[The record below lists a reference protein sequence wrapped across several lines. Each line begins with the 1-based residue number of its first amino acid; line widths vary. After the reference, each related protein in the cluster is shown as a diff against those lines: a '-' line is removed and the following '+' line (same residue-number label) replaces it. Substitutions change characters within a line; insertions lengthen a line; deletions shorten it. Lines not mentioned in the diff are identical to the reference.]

1 MYKGESY
8 MANIRIVTDST
19 AYIPKEYANSNNIDI
34 VPLMVDFEGVTSSE
48 GFPGEFEEFFDRL
61 KISESFPKT
70 SQPSI
75 GAFAQV
81 FKEAVESGDEVIAIV
96 ISSKLSGTYNSASA
110 AADMVASNKI
120 SVIDSETSASNLRML
135 VVRAKELAESNTTR
149 SEIVNIIN
157 AEKKRTGI
165 NLTVDTLEYL
175 KKGGRLSTGQALI
188 GSILNIRPIIAL
200 IDGELVPKEKVR
212 GKSKAIEM
220 MISNIPDR
228 VKKISICQIFNMEE
242 AIEIR
247 EVLRKKYPGVDITID
262 VLGPVVGAHL
272 GPKAI
277 GICFKW

>member
-1 MYKGESY
+1 

-19 AYIPKEYANSNNIDI
+19 AYILKEYAKSNNIEI
-34 VPLMVDFEGVTSSE
+34 VPLMVDFEGVTSAE
-48 GFPGEFEEFFDRL
+48 GFPGEFEEFFNRL
-61 KISESFPKT
+61 KTSESFPKT

-81 FKEAVESGDEVIAIV
+81 FKAAVEKGEEVITIV

-110 AADMVASNKI
+110 AADMVAPNKI
-120 SVIDSETSASNLRML
+120 SVIDSETSASNLRMF
-135 VVRAKELAESNTTR
+135 VEMAKELAASGVSRE
-149 SEIVNIIN
+149 EIVNTIN
-157 AEKKRTGI
+157 IEKKRTGI

-188 GSILNIRPIIAL
+188 GSILNIKPIIAL
-200 IDGELVPKEKVR
+200 IDGVLVPKGKAR

-220 MISNIPDR
+220 MISNIPEK
-228 VKKISICQIFNMEE
+228 VEKISICQIFNMEE
-242 AIEIR
+242 ALEIK
-247 EVLRKKYPGVDITID
+247 EILKMKYPKVEITID
-262 VLGPVVGAHL
+262 VLGPVIGAHL

>member
-1 MYKGESY
+1 MN
-8 MANIRIVTDST
+8 NIRIVTDST
-19 AYIPKEYANSNNIDI
+19 AYIQKEYANSNNIDI
-34 VPLMVDFEGVTSSE
+34 VPLMVDFEGVTNAE
-48 GFPGEFEEFFDRL
+48 GFTGEFEEFFNRL
-61 KISESFPKT
+61 KTSESFPKT

-81 FKEAVESGDEVIAIV
+81 FKEALENGEEVIAIV

-110 AADMVASNKI
+110 AADMVAPNKI

-135 VVRAKELAESNTTR
+135 VEKAKKLSASGVTR
-149 SEIVNIIN
+149 EEIVNIIN
-157 AEKKRTGI
+157 IEKKRTGI

-188 GSILNIRPIIAL
+188 GSILNIKPIIAL
-200 IDGELVPKEKVR
+200 VDGELVPIGKAR

-220 MISNIPDR
+220 MISNIPEK
-228 VKKISICQIFNMEE
+228 VEKISICQIFNMEE
-242 AIEIR
+242 ALEIR
-247 EVLRKKYPGVDITID
+247 EILKKKYPKVDVTID
-262 VLGPVVGAHL
+262 ALGPVIGAHL